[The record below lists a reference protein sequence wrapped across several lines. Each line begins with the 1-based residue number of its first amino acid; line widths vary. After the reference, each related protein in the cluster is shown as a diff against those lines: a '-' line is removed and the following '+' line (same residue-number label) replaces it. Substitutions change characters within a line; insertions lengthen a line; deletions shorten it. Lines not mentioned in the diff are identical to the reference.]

1 MLSGEIFIRAQNEAN
16 QDLIKAL
23 ERHGAEVVVSSISEW
38 VNYTSYNRMRDA
50 RTALRLNM
58 KQLRPRPVIKNLKS
72 IFDFGKDFYYQQ
84 YRQTRS
90 YKRLR
95 SSIDIA
101 EDHKVAHLEKILL
114 REDVFS
120 FDVGTEA
127 CLSISGMMAYA
138 GQGLNG
144 VVNVYPF
151 TCMPGTVTSSIA
163 KPLMNRYR
171 VPYFDT
177 PCDVGLQPGRE
188 GAVRTFM
195 YQVYQHF
202 KRNGRKN

>member
-1 MLSGEIFIRAQNEAN
+1 
-16 QDLIKAL
+16 
-23 ERHGAEVVVSSISEW
+23 
-38 VNYTSYNRMRDA
+38 MRDA
-50 RTALRLNM
+50 RADLRLNL
-58 KQLRPRPVIKNLKS
+58 KQFHLRPVLENLKD
-72 IFDFGKDFYYQQ
+72 IFDYGKDFYYQQ
-84 YRQTRS
+84 FRQTRS

-101 EDHKVAHLEKILL
+101 EDHKIAYLEKILN

-127 CLSISGMMAYA
+127 CLSIPGMMAYA
-138 GQGLNG
+138 RQGFNG

-163 KPLMNRYR
+163 KPLMNRCR
-171 VPYFDT
+171 VPYFDI
-177 PCDVGLQPGRE
+177 PCDSGLQPGRE
-188 GAVRTFM
+188 GAIRTFM

-202 KRNGRKN
+202 KRNGRKD